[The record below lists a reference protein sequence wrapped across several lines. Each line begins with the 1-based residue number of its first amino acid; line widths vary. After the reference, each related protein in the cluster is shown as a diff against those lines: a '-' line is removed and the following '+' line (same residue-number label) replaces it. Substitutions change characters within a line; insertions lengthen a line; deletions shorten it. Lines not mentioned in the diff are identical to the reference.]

1 MFRQSN
7 LQKYIDILIEPKFV
21 SLQKK
26 YLMKNTSLFIAAF
39 LFISFASFS
48 QSASDQILGEWLSE
62 PKDGKILIFKQGD
75 HYFGK
80 ISWAKTP
87 GKKDV
92 KNPDASLRNRE
103 LMGQVILKNFK
114 FTGEAWEKG
123 TIYDPHSGKT
133 YDCILKLRD
142 QNKTLDIRGFVGV
155 SLFGRTST
163 WTRS

>member
-1 MFRQSN
+1 MFRHEI
-7 LQKYIDILIEPKFV
+7 LQIYIDILIEPKFV

-26 YLMKNTSLFIAAF
+26 YLMKKSLLFIACF
-39 LFISFASFS
+39 LIASFS
-48 QSASDQILGEWLSE
+48 GIAQTASDHILGEWLSQ
-62 PKDGKILIFKQGD
+62 PKDGKILIYKQGD

-92 KNPDASLRNRE
+92 KNPDASLRNKD
-103 LMGQVILKNFK
+103 LLGQVILKNFK
-114 FTGEAWEKG
+114 FTGESWEKG

>member
-1 MFRQSN
+1 M
-7 LQKYIDILIEPKFV
+7 
-21 SLQKK
+21 KK
-26 YLMKNTSLFIAAF
+26 SLFLAVSF
-39 LFISFASFS
+39 LYFSFS
-48 QSASDQILGEWLSE
+48 GFSQVAADHILGEWLSE
-62 PKDGKILIFKQGD
+62 PKDGKILIYKQGD
-75 HYFGK
+75 HFYGK

-87 GKKDV
+87 NKKDV
-92 KNPDASLRNRE
+92 KNPDPALRTRD

-142 QNKTLDIRGFVGV
+142 QNKTLDIRGFIGV
-155 SLFGRTST
+155 AMFGRTST

>member
-1 MFRQSN
+1 M
-7 LQKYIDILIEPKFV
+7 KK
-21 SLQKK
+21 SLL
-26 YLMKNTSLFIAAF
+26 YLTSL
-39 LFISFASFS
+39 LFISFTGFT
-48 QSASDQILGEWLSE
+48 QVASDHILGEWLSE
-62 PKDGKILIFKQGD
+62 PKDGKILIYKQGE

-92 KNPDASLRNRE
+92 KNPDISQRSKE
-103 LMGQVILKNFK
+103 LLGQVILKNFK

-142 QNKTLDIRGFVGV
+142 HNKTLDIRGFVGV